1 MKKLAKRA
9 RESSTVTKKAPNI
22 LSESILRDLYAP
34 LCSNSAQLNT
44 GNECSILPTEINQT
58 DQNGKDDERNFHELL
73 KSFTDES
80 THALNDS
87 ITLLKQPVTI
97 ENTLEQKQT

>member
-1 MKKLAKRA
+1 M
-9 RESSTVTKKAPNI
+9 TKKAPNI